1 MKIIFKHYLPKSKGE
16 ATKNPGNLHQK
27 YFPYL
32 SHLANSGCVK
42 RPKSKK
48 VTRIDTIL
56 ISLFFLQVQTVII
69 GLTIP
74 DFLLLRVRKLMYCRQ
89 WFLMKMLAIRAE
101 NQPIHILQYP
111 PPIVITSI
119 PFHRKNSHTSINQ
132 LLSLILILNF
142 SLIYYHIFTGAPSY
156 HSIQSSIKIGC
167 KMLPSHFGIMPQQ
180 QL

>member
-1 MKIIFKHYLPKSKGE
+1 MFKHYLPKSKGE
-16 ATKNPGNLHQK
+16 ATENPGNLYQK

-48 VTRIDTIL
+48 VTRIGTIL

-74 DFLLLRVRKLMYCRQ
+74 DFLLLRARKLIYCRQ
-89 WFLMKMLAIRAE
+89 WSLIKMLAIRAE

-119 PFHRKNSHTSINQ
+119 PFHHKNSHGPINQ

-167 KMLPSHFGIMPQQ
+167 KMHPSHFGIMPQQ
-180 QL
+180 QP